1 MRIEK
6 DMKLADVIHHD
17 FNLIPVIN
25 RFGIQLGFGDGTI
38 DQICKERN
46 VNVAF
51 FLTILNTY
59 HDPQYFPKKH
69 LQSFPANALV
79 TYLHRAHEYYLE
91 QKIPEIKELITKLT
105 DESYNEHKNDFKLA
119 LNFFEEYE
127 RELTAHIDREEES
140 VYPYVIDLEKV
151 IDSGTDPDQ
160 ILARMQAYS
169 ITDYEN
175 EHENVEEKLYDLKNL
190 IIKYLPSVQK
200 DAISYKILLELFDLE
215 KDLREHAR
223 IEDMI
228 LVPKVEAMEFT
239 IKKMNR

>member
-38 DQICKERN
+38 EQICKEQN
-46 VNVAF
+46 VNTAF
-51 FLTILNTY
+51 FLLIINTY

-69 LQSFPANALV
+69 LQSFPAGSLV
-79 TYLHRAHEYYLE
+79 AYLHNAHEYYLE
-91 QKIPEIKELITKLT
+91 QKIPEIKKLITKLT
-105 DESYNEHKNDFKLA
+105 EESDEKHKDNFKLA

-127 RELTAHIDREEES
+127 RELTAHIDREETS
-140 VYPYVIDLEKV
+140 VYPYVVELEKV
-151 IDSGTDPDQ
+151 IETGATPKKV
-160 ILARMQAYS
+160 LARMQSYS
-169 ITDYEN
+169 IADYED

-200 DAISYKILLELFDLE
+200 DVISYKILRELFDLE
-215 KDLREHAR
+215 RDLREHAR

-239 IKKMNR
+239 IRKRS

>member
-25 RFGIQLGFGDGTI
+25 RFGIHLGFGDGTI
-38 DQICKERN
+38 EEICNKRS
-46 VNVAF
+46 VNTEF

-69 LQSFPANALV
+69 LQSFPASTLIE
-79 TYLHRAHEYYLE
+79 YLRKTHQYYLD
-91 QKIPEIKELITKLT
+91 QKIPEIKELIFKLT
-105 DESYNEHKNDFKLA
+105 EESDENKDTYQLA
-119 LNFFEEYE
+119 LNFFEEYQDELRDHLE
-127 RELTAHIDREEES
+127 REENI
-140 VYPYVIDLEKV
+140 VYPYVTELSDG
-151 IDSGTDPDQ
+151 IDSGNISNKLLRQ
-160 ILARMQAYS
+160 MESYS
-169 ITDYEN
+169 ITDYED
-175 EHENVEEKLYDLKNL
+175 EHDNVEEKLFDLKNL
-190 IIKYLPSVQK
+190 IIKYLPALENNST
-200 DAISYKILLELFDLE
+200 SYKILLELFDLE

-239 IKKMNR
+239 IKKMSR